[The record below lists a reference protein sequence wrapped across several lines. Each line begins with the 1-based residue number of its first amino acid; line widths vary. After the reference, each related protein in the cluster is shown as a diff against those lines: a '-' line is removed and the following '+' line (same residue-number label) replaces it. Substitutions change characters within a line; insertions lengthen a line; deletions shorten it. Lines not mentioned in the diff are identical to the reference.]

1 MSRSMK
7 KLSAFVLVPAL
18 ALAATAAF
26 AAFTPAQKTEIQ
38 GVVSSYLQ
46 SNPQVII
53 AALQEYQKKQMQ
65 DAEQT
70 IKNTEKDASQ
80 FVKPLFHTSNDPVGG
95 NPNGKITIVEFFDY
109 QCPHC
114 VDMSPVISSAIKNN
128 PEVRVIFKEFPIRG
142 PLSDFASRAALAAN
156 MQGKYMAF
164 HDELMKTK
172 QPYTQESI
180 LAAAKTV
187 GINVE
192 QLQKDMDSNTVKDQ
206 IKANMKL
213 AQDLKLL
220 GTPAFFI
227 GKTDA
232 STSSTINYVPGF
244 MDLNQLQTVIKKNS

>member
-1 MSRSMK
+1 MSRFMK
-7 KLSAFVLVPAL
+7 KLSAIALVPVL
-18 ALAATAAF
+18 TLAASAAI
-26 AAFTPAQKTEIQ
+26 AALTPAQKTEIE
-38 GVVSSYLQ
+38 GVVGNYLQ

-70 IKNTEKDASQ
+70 IKNTQKDASAH
-80 FVKPLFHTSNDPVGG
+80 VKALFHNSSDPVGG

-114 VDMSPVISSAIKNN
+114 VDMSPVLSGAIKNN

-187 GINVE
+187 GLNIE
-192 QLQKDMDSNTVKDQ
+192 QLQKDMDSAAVKDQ
-206 IKANMKL
+206 IKATMKL

-232 STSSTINYVPGF
+232 STSSSINYVPGF
-244 MDLNQLQTVIKKNS
+244 IDPNQLQEMIKKNS